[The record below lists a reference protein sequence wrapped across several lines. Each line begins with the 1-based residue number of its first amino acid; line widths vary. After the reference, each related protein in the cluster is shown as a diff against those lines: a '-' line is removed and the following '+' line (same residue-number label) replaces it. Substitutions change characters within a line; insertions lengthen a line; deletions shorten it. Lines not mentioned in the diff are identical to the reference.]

1 MLANTDFWHSWDD
14 TYAEDLSR
22 TPPEPDLPLSGWFSD
37 VNASSKILK
46 YLSSP
51 WLGLDKHC
59 TTFLDL
65 GTGNGEMLFLLR
77 QEGGFEGPMT
87 GVDYSPQSVE
97 LCRTLAA
104 NRGIPEEAMKF
115 RLWDIMDSE
124 AHESLGVH
132 DVVLDKGTFDAIS
145 LSQATDRLGKRICEG
160 YSKRVEPLIKEDG
173 LLLVTS
179 CNWTESE
186 LKRWF
191 EHENLE
197 PVDRIEYPVFSF
209 GGQTGQSVCSVC
221 FRKKSKT

>member
-1 MLANTDFWHSWDD
+1 M
-14 TYAEDLSR
+14 
-22 TPPEPDLPLSGWFSD
+22 
-37 VNASSKILK
+37 
-46 YLSSP
+46 
-51 WLGLDKHC
+51 LGLDNKS
-59 TTFLDL
+59 TSILDL

-77 QEGGFEGPMT
+77 QKGGFEGPMT

-97 LCRTLAA
+97 LCQTLAA
-104 NRGIPEEAMKF
+104 TKGLAEEAMKF

-124 AHESLGVH
+124 APESLEVY
-132 DVVLDKGTFDAIS
+132 DVVLDKGTFDAVS
-145 LSQATDRLGKRICEG
+145 LNQATDRRGKRICEG
-160 YSKRVEPLIKEDG
+160 YSKRVEPLIKEGG

-191 EHENLE
+191 EHEKLE

-221 FRKKSKT
+221 FRKKSKS